1 MDLSY
6 ATHLNSSLLHRSSSV
21 RNFIMGTACSNLMVI
36 IGKNYLNSSLPMGS
50 QMSNFEL
57 GTIRCW
63 NNFCSIIIIEV
74 EYNFIFHNLF
84 SKFNIQNS
92 KFDVRDEPINHRII
106 GSSMLDYLIIRIL
119 TVNNMSFWISYF

>member
-36 IGKNYLNSSLPMGS
+36 IGKNSLNSSLPMGS
-50 QMSNFEL
+50 QISNFEL
-57 GTIRCW
+57 GTIHCW

-74 EYNFIFHNLF
+74 EYNFISHDLF

-92 KFDVRDEPINHRII
+92 KFDVIDEPINHRII
-106 GSSMLDYLIIRIL
+106 DPSSIRL
-119 TVNNMSFWISYF
+119 FNYWNKLSMSFWISYF

>member
-36 IGKNYLNSSLPMGS
+36 IGKNSLNSSLPMGS

-92 KFDVRDEPINHRII
+92 KFDVIDEPIHHSII
-106 GSSMLDYLIIRIL
+106 GSSIRLFNHWNKLSAYEIL
-119 TVNNMSFWISYF
+119 NISF